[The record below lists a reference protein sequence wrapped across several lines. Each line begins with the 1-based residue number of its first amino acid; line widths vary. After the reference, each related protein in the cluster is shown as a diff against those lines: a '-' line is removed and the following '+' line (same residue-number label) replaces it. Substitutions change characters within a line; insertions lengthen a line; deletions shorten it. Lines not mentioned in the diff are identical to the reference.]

1 MSPPSPAAHHRG
13 MTKRTT
19 VEDVT
24 GVNDA
29 MNDDYAAWRA
39 VVRSLHRVDPYL
51 DVEEIDRFEP
61 IQDEADWGVAEFLQ
75 LMDAVTA
82 ETGVVVGEE
91 DSSLVASLAGLEE
104 YIASR
109 MARTS
114 SLINAS

>member
-1 MSPPSPAAHHRG
+1 
-13 MTKRTT
+13 
-19 VEDVT
+19 
-24 GVNDA
+24 
-29 MNDDYAAWRA
+29 
-39 VVRSLHRVDPYL
+39 
-51 DVEEIDRFEP
+51 
-61 IQDEADWGVAEFLQ
+61 VAEFLQ

-109 MARTS
+109 MPRTS